1 MFTEYH
7 PIIGAILSF
16 AFYYPFFMAFFWMIG
31 GLYYRCHWE
40 NITGRRPDNPPVM
53 DYEPPVS
60 LLVPCHNEGGNV
72 RDTIDFLLAQEYSDF
87 EVIAINDGSTDNTG
101 DILDELCD
109 THEKLRVIHL
119 ASNQGKAM
127 ALNSAAL
134 MANAEYLL
142 CVDGDALL
150 DPHATRWITRHFMQS
165 QEVGAV
171 TGNPRI
177 RNRTSLLGKIQVG
190 EFSSIIGMIKRAQR
204 IYGRIFTASGVIV
217 AFRKTALH
225 QIGYWSNDMITEDID
240 VSWRLQLDNWQ
251 IRYEPNALC
260 WILMP
265 ETFRGLWKQRIRW
278 AQGGAEVM
286 RRYFRHLFKFQS
298 RAMWPIFYEYLLSVF
313 WSFLMAAILFIWIV
327 EQFITVPDSIFIHSI
342 LPGWS
347 GVLII
352 LTALLQFVV
361 SLIIDSRYEKDLLKY
376 YFWMIWYPMFY
387 WMINTATMVAG
398 APRALFKKQGQ
409 RAIWKSPDRGI
420 R

>member
-7 PIIGAILSF
+7 PVVGAILSF
-16 AFYYPFFMAFFWMIG
+16 AFYYPFFMAFFWMTG
-31 GLYYRCHWE
+31 GLYYRFHWE
-40 NITGRRPDNPPVM
+40 NKTGRSPDNPPVM
-53 DYEPPVS
+53 DYEPMVS
-60 LLVPCHNEGGNV
+60 LLVPCHNEGENV
-72 RDTIDFLLAQEYSDF
+72 RDTINFLLAQEYTDF

-101 DILDELCD
+101 KVLDELCEN
-109 THEKLRVIHL
+109 HQKLRVIHL
-119 ASNQGKAM
+119 PSNQGKAM

-165 QEVGAV
+165 KNVGAV

-225 QIGYWSNDMITEDID
+225 QIGYWNTDMITEDID
-240 VSWRLQLDNWQ
+240 VSWRLQLANWQ

-286 RRYFRHLFKFQS
+286 RRYSRHLFKLQS

-313 WSFLMAAILFIWIV
+313 WSFLMATIFFIWII
-327 EQFITVPDSIFIHSI
+327 EHFITVPDYIFIRSI

-352 LTALLQFVV
+352 LTALLQFIV
-361 SLIIDSRYEKDLLKY
+361 SLIIDSRYEKYLLKY

-398 APRALFKKQGQ
+398 APRALFKKEGQ
-409 RAIWKSPDRGI
+409 RATWQSPDRGI